1 MAQHRPRQPSNQDLR
16 VATPYTSHSVRRELR
31 RTYLAVTLLGSIG
44 TVGAFAC
51 AIFRWYFAYHHF
63 GPAVVGRW
71 TTPALILSSVFAAI
85 GAMGLILYL
94 SARSYRVTTN
104 EIRVQ
109 ITNRKHA
116 VSIPWDD
123 IEFVRSSSIRYG
135 LAKFEW
141 GNRSTLWI
149 HTSNDQ
155 IFRFTNNLM
164 DFNSLAETVKAN
176 LYPRY
181 LARYRQDL
189 NQGQSIDFG
198 PIQLTPKSI
207 VFGRRKCHWSALAG
221 VSLAR
226 GRLTITANEGQRM
239 KSYSIPSRKIPNSD
253 LCAQLIQNIEY

>member
-1 MAQHRPRQPSNQDLR
+1 M
-16 VATPYTSHSVRRELR
+16 ATPYTSHPVKHELL
-31 RTYLAVTLLGSIG
+31 RTYLTVAALGFIG
-44 TVGAFAC
+44 AIAAFIW
-51 AIFRWYFAYHHF
+51 AIFRWYFAYHYF

-71 TTPALILSSVFAAI
+71 TTPVLILSLVLAAM
-85 GAMGLILYL
+85 GAIGLILYL

-104 EIRVQ
+104 EISVL
-109 ITNRKHA
+109 ITKRNHA
-116 VSIPWDD
+116 VSIPWEE
-123 IEFVRSSSIRYG
+123 IEYVRSSSIRYG
-135 LAKFEW
+135 VAKLDW

-155 IFRFTNNLM
+155 VFRFANNLT

-181 LARYRQDL
+181 LAHYRQYL

-198 PIQLTPKSI
+198 PVQLTPNGI
-207 VFGRRKCHWSALAG
+207 VFGRKECHWSALEG

-226 GRLTITANEGQRM
+226 GRLTITVKNGPRM
-239 KSYSIPSRKIPNSD
+239 KSYSIPARKIPNSD

>member
-1 MAQHRPRQPSNQDLR
+1 MR
-16 VATPYTSHSVRRELR
+16 VATPYTSHPVKHELL
-31 RTYLAVTLLGSIG
+31 RTYLTVTTLGFIG
-44 TVGAFAC
+44 AIAAFIW
-51 AIFRWYFAYHHF
+51 AIFRWYFAYHYF

-71 TTPALILSSVFAAI
+71 TTPALILSLVLAAM
-85 GAMGLILYL
+85 GAIGLILYL

-104 EIRVQ
+104 EISVL
-109 ITNRKHA
+109 ITKRNHA
-116 VSIPWDD
+116 VSIPWEE
-123 IEFVRSSSIRYG
+123 IEYVRSSSIRYG
-135 LAKFEW
+135 VAKLDW

-155 IFRFTNNLM
+155 VFRFANNLT

-181 LARYRQDL
+181 LAHYRQYL

-198 PIQLTPKSI
+198 PVQLTPNGI
-207 VFGRRKCHWSALAG
+207 VFGRKECHWSALEG

-226 GRLTITANEGQRM
+226 GRLTITVKNGPRM
-239 KSYSIPSRKIPNSD
+239 KSYSIPAKKIPNSD

>member
-1 MAQHRPRQPSNQDLR
+1 
-16 VATPYTSHSVRRELR
+16 VATPYTSHPVKLELL
-31 RTYLAVTLLGSIG
+31 RTYMAVTTLGFIG
-44 TVGAFAC
+44 AIAAFIW

-71 TTPALILSSVFAAI
+71 TTPALILSLVFAAT
-85 GAMGLILYL
+85 GAIGLILYM

-104 EIRVQ
+104 EINVLIKKR
-109 ITNRKHA
+109 NHA
-116 VSIPWDD
+116 VSIPWEE
-123 IEFVRSSSIRYG
+123 IKFVRSSSIRYG
-135 LAKFEW
+135 VAKLEW

-149 HTSNDQ
+149 HTSSGQ
-155 IFRFTNNLM
+155 VFRFVNNLK

-181 LARYRQDL
+181 LAHYRQYL

-198 PIQLTPKSI
+198 PVQLTPNGI
-207 VFGRRKCHWSALAG
+207 VFGRKECHWSELEG

-226 GRLTITANEGQRM
+226 GRLTITVNRGPRM
-239 KSYSIPSRKIPNSD
+239 KSYSIPARKIPNSD